1 MLIYILSRGP
11 QLYSTKRIYDA
22 ALEQNH
28 IVRIIDH
35 MGCDLL
41 IENGELK
48 VVYENQILIRP
59 DLVIP
64 RVGSSVTV
72 YGTTVVRHFQEMGV
86 CVLNS
91 AMSIFSSRDK
101 FRCLQIMVKHKIP
114 IPTSYFSYDLH
125 DAETIVQQKLGYPLI
140 VKVIEGTQGNGV
152 YLVKNKNE
160 ATQLFDGLSAL
171 KTKVIL
177 QEFIAEFKGKDIRAF
192 VVGGKVVGA
201 MMRVAGEG
209 EFRSNLHRGG
219 VGEQI
224 DLTEEE
230 KLIAIKA
237 AAVLD
242 LDIAGVD
249 ILRAKK
255 GALVI
260 EVNSSP
266 GLEGIEGVTRVKIAE
281 AIIDFAQ
288 SKYSGSKN

>member
-1 MLIYILSRGP
+1 
-11 QLYSTKRIYDA
+11 LYSTKRIYNA
-22 ALEQNH
+22 ARAQKH
-28 IVRIIDH
+28 TVRIIDH

-48 VVYENQILIRP
+48 VVYENQILKRP

-64 RVGSSVTV
+64 RVGSSVTI

-86 CVLNS
+86 CVLNT

-101 FRCLQIMVKHKIP
+101 FRCLQIMVRNHIP

-125 DAETIVQQKLGYPLI
+125 DAEAIVRQKLGYPLI

-152 YLVKNKNE
+152 YLVKNQKE
-160 ATQLFDGLSAL
+160 ATKLFDGLSEL
-171 KTKVIL
+171 KTRVIL
-177 QEFIAEFKGKDIRAF
+177 QEFISEFKGKDIRAF

-201 MMRVAGEG
+201 MMRVAGKG

-219 VGEQI
+219 VGELI
-224 DLTEEE
+224 NLTEEE
-230 KLIAIKA
+230 KAIAIKA

-266 GLEGIEGVTRVKIAE
+266 GLEGIEGVTKMKIAE
-281 AIIDFAQ
+281 AIIDFAET
-288 SKYSGSKN
+288 KFLGSKH